1 MSALILTRISCLH
14 AHIRL
19 AVLLAIPHTEIA
31 TPSCSF
37 QQIICRARTVLST
50 GYPRGSCLLSSVPSI
65 VIYAHPAPSPQT
77 HQNSKHEQAKGENHC
92 FLSPPKIRC
101 LSYSAYESVPKR
113 GGDVILLMFQRH
125 RKAHLLRSC

>member
-19 AVLLAIPHTEIA
+19 AVLLAIPQTEIA

-50 GYPRGSCLLSSVPSI
+50 GYPRGSCSLSNVPSI

-77 HQNSKHEQAKGENHC
+77 HQNSKHEQAKGEIIV
-92 FLSPPKIRC
+92 FSLPLK
-101 LSYSAYESVPKR
+101 L
-113 GGDVILLMFQRH
+113 DV
-125 RKAHLLRSC
+125 